1 VEDGRGEQPPN
12 QHTRYSLARKT
23 MSQRR
28 LPDVAALVLVAAALF
43 LASGCHGGSIP
54 ANPTQP
60 TTVEVKTVKPSV
72 ESVEVVNTGT
82 PDKYYAILDVTVRND
97 GADGM
102 VIIVGSITQGT
113 QTPITSEIPVYLTGN
128 SKQVIQIVLP
138 LKWGGGQFTAKAEVH
153 IP

>member
-1 VEDGRGEQPPN
+1 VEEGEGEQPPN
-12 QHTRYSLARKT
+12 EHARYSLARKT

-28 LPDVAALVLVAAALF
+28 LLNVVALILVAAVSF
-43 LASGCHGGSIP
+43 LASGCHGGSTS

-102 VIIVGSITQGT
+102 AIIVGSITQGT
-113 QTPITSEIPVYLTGN
+113 QTPTTSEIPVYLTSN
-128 SKQVIQIVLP
+128 SKQVIRIVLP
-138 LKWGGGQFTAKAEVH
+138 LKWGGGEFTAKAEVH

>member
-23 MSQRR
+23 MSQTK
-28 LPDVAALVLVAAALF
+28 LLNVAALILVAALF
-43 LASGCHGGSIP
+43 LASGCHGGSIA

-113 QTPITSEIPVYLTGN
+113 QTPITSEIPVYLTSN
-128 SKQVIQIVLP
+128 SKQVIPIVLP
-138 LKWGGGQFTAKAEVH
+138 LKWGGGEFTAKAEVRV
-153 IP
+153 P